1 METETTQ
8 SNDRNKMKMQPA
20 HFGTQS
26 FNIAR
31 IYDTVIDV
39 SEGEIVFEI
48 ELRLR
53 HTNQQVFFGILTT
66 PQPGAGS
73 SSMDYGIG
81 VSIDTQTGTVRD
93 VVNGQGIIGHLELT
107 PMEIN
112 ESLFLCI
119 EAEKLNRIFIPKIT
133 VGEDKMLHPALHI
146 ERCTQMSLVVGTT
159 DMSRGAIFENP
170 HFVIARRRPSISA

>member
-1 METETTQ
+1 
-8 SNDRNKMKMQPA
+8 MKMQPA

-31 IYDTVIDV
+31 IYDAEIDTT
-39 SEGEIVFEI
+39 EGELIFEI

-66 PQPGAGS
+66 PQAGS
-73 SSMDYGIG
+73 GSSAMEYGIG
-81 VSIDTQTGTVRD
+81 VSIDPQTGEVRD
-93 VVNGQGIIGHLELT
+93 VVNGQGVIGHLELT
-107 PMEIN
+107 PMEMN
-112 ESLFLCI
+112 EATFLCI
-119 EAEKLNRIFIPKIT
+119 AAEKLNRIFIPKIT